1 MPSKSKKTAQT
12 NSFFLPLVGLA
23 LLGFVGMGHFYQDS
37 GLPRKQ
43 KVLAEAIVQEKTK
56 PVLKSESQPPLLSA
70 RGVYAQDVDTG
81 EILFSKNAEDPL
93 LPASTTKIAT
103 ALVAMKTFQ
112 PDDVLTVTKIAGVTG
127 QRMGLVE
134 GERITAQS
142 LIYGTLIQSA
152 NDAAQA
158 LANTYPGG
166 RNEFVKAM
174 NDLASNW
181 GLSKTHFTNPV
192 GFDEYLHFSTPRD
205 LAYLARQAME
215 EPAFAEIVG
224 LQRATVTSADGRM
237 VHKLTSTNQ
246 LLGSVPGVVGVKTG
260 HTVTSGESLVTRVD
274 RDGHKVLI
282 ALVGSDDRF
291 GESRTLIDW
300 IFANYT
306 WETKTIGSS
315 HTGQQ

>member
-1 MPSKSKKTAQT
+1 MKKKKTAQRK
-12 NSFFLPLVGLA
+12 NEYFLPLIGVALA
-23 LLGFVGMGHFYQDS
+23 AFVGMGYFYYT
-37 GLPRKQ
+37 PEANKE
-43 KVLAEAIVQEKTK
+43 VLAEAVVQVRPK
-56 PVLKSESQPPLLSA
+56 PVRTGTGDVPQFTA
-70 RGVYAQDVDTG
+70 RGIYAFDIESG
-81 EILFSKNAEDPL
+81 EVLLAKNAEDPL

-103 ALVAMKTFQ
+103 ALVAMKTFE
-112 PDDVLTVTKIAGVTG
+112 PEEVLTVGGIGNVSG
-127 QRMGLVE
+127 QKMGLYA
-134 GERITAQS
+134 GEQITAQA

-152 NDAAQA
+152 NDAAVA
-158 LANTYPGG
+158 LANAYPGG
-166 RNEFVKAM
+166 RSKFVEAM
-174 NDLASNW
+174 NELAANW

-215 EPAFAEIVG
+215 EPRFAEIVG
-224 LQRATVTSADGRM
+224 LQGASVTSADRRM

-260 HTVTSGESLVTRVD
+260 HTVVSRESLVTRVD

-291 GESRTLIDW
+291 GESRALIDW

-306 WETKTIGSS
+306 WETKTAIDSS